1 MKKFIKSEL
10 IDAALWINDNFV
22 LILGYSI
29 AAVPIAGIIYIIC
42 FSNMPL

>member
-10 IDAALWINDNFV
+10 TAAALWINDNFV

-29 AAVPIAGIIYIIC
+29 AAVPVVGAIYIAL